1 MKLNSIVPDKLRQY
15 IREYVMYLYNAKM
28 EDGEEDF
35 QWKHPSDIEHPLQP
49 GYPGDLKGFPYDSS
63 QNKLPPHFTRSR
75 SVAKPHFEMKQSEL
89 RQIIREE
96 IEKQHVNE
104 ESVMW
109 WTTLGLSF
117 ASFFMFALGAFGSA
131 IKMEEPPH
139 RLVIDLIKMLFE
151 SAKFRMLIARL
162 ARDKELVAAAKDP
175 KMRRSKE
182 WIKMVNARLTDED
195 KAFIK
200 KAYYSRG
207 DIRKRLGGQSKGA
220 ISDFLKD
227 LGI

>member
-1 MKLNSIVPDKLRQY
+1 MDKLHQY
-15 IREYVMYLYNAKM
+15 IREYVMYLYNAKIADAD
-28 EDGEEDF
+28 EDY
-35 QWKHPSDIEHPLQP
+35 QWKHPSDVDHPIE
-49 GYPGDLKGFPYDSS
+49 PYDAD
-63 QNKLPPHFTRSR
+63 NKLPPHYFRHR

-89 RQIIREE
+89 KQIIREE

-104 ESVMW
+104 ESIMW

-117 ASFFMFALGAFGSA
+117 VSFVMFALGAFASSL
-131 IKMEEPPH
+131 KMEDPPH
-139 RLVIDLIKMLFE
+139 KLVADLIKMLFE

-207 DIRKRLGGQSKGA
+207 DIRKRLGGQSKG
-220 ISDFLKD
+220 SRFLDDFSN
-227 LGI
+227 

>member
-1 MKLNSIVPDKLRQY
+1 MDKLRQY
-15 IREYVMYLYNAKM
+15 IREYIMYVYNAKVA
-28 EDGEEDF
+28 DADEDF
-35 QWKHPSDIEHPLQP
+35 QWKHPSDVDHPIE
-49 GYPGDLKGFPYDSS
+49 PYDAD
-63 QNKLPPHFTRSR
+63 NKLPPHYFRHR

-89 RQIIREE
+89 RQLVREE

-104 ESVMW
+104 ESAMW

-117 ASFFMFALGAFGSA
+117 VSFFMFAMGAFASTL
-131 IKMEEPPH
+131 KMDDPPH
-139 RLVIDLIKMLFE
+139 KLVAEFIKILFN

-162 ARDKELVAAAKDP
+162 ARDKELVAASKDP

-182 WIKMVNARLTDED
+182 WIKMVNARLTDKD

-207 DIRKRLGGQSKGA
+207 DIRKRLSGQSKGE

>member
-1 MKLNSIVPDKLRQY
+1 MDKLRQY
-15 IREYVMYLYNAKM
+15 IREYVMTLYQAKIA
-28 EDGEEDF
+28 DADVDY
-35 QWKHPSDIEHPLQP
+35 QWKHPSDVDHPIE
-49 GYPGDLKGFPYDSS
+49 PYDAD
-63 QNKLPPHFTRSR
+63 NKLPPHYFRHR

>member
-1 MKLNSIVPDKLRQY
+1 MDKLRQY
-15 IREYVMYLYNAKM
+15 IREYVMYLYNAKIADAD
-28 EDGEEDF
+28 EDY
-35 QWKHPSDIEHPLQP
+35 QWKHPSDVDHPIE
-49 GYPGDLKGFPYDSS
+49 PYDAD
-63 QNKLPPHFTRSR
+63 NKLPPHYFRHR
-75 SVAKPHFEMKQSEL
+75 SVAKPHFEMKKSEL
-89 RQIIREE
+89 QQIIREE

-117 ASFFMFALGAFGSA
+117 LSFVMFSFGAFASA
-131 IKMEEPPH
+131 LKMEDPPH
-139 RLVIDLIKMLFE
+139 KLVIDLIKMLFE
-151 SAKFRMLIARL
+151 SAKFRILIARL

-207 DIRKRLGGQSKGA
+207 DIRKRLGGQSKGSRFLDDF
-220 ISDFLKD
+220 SDQTN
-227 LGI
+227 I

>member
-1 MKLNSIVPDKLRQY
+1 MDKLRQY
-15 IREYVMYLYNAKM
+15 IREYVMTLYQAKM
-28 EDGEEDF
+28 ADADVDY
-35 QWKHPSDIEHPLQP
+35 QWKHPSDVDHPIE
-49 GYPGDLKGFPYDSS
+49 PYDAD
-63 QNKLPPHFTRSR
+63 NKLPPHYFRHR

-89 RQIIREE
+89 KQIIREE

-117 ASFFMFALGAFGSA
+117 ASFVMFALGVFGSA

-175 KMRRSKE
+175 KMRRNKE

-207 DIRKRLGGQSKGA
+207 DIRKRLSGQSKGA

-227 LGI
+227 LNI

>member
-1 MKLNSIVPDKLRQY
+1 MDNKLRQY
-15 IREYVMYLYNAKM
+15 IREYVMYLYNAKIK
-28 EDGEEDF
+28 DADEDF
-35 QWKHPSDIEHPLQP
+35 QWKHPSDVDHPIE
-49 GYPGDLKGFPYDSS
+49 PYDAD
-63 QNKLPPHFTRSR
+63 NKLPPHYFRHR
-75 SVAKPHFEMKQSEL
+75 SVAKPHFEMKKSEL
-89 RQIIREE
+89 QQIIREE

-104 ESVMW
+104 EGVMW

-117 ASFFMFALGAFGSA
+117 ASFVMFALGAFASA

-139 RLVIDLIKMLFE
+139 KLVIDLIKMLFE

-207 DIRKRLGGQSKGA
+207 DIRKRLGGQSKGSRFLDDF
-220 ISDFLKD
+220 SDQTN
-227 LGI
+227 I